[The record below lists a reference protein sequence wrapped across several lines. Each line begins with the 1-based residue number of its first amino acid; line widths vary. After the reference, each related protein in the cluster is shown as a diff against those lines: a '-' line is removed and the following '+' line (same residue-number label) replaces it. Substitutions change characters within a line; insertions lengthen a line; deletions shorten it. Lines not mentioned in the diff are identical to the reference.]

1 MLLLLATAAIDS
13 ARHIVVAAEAVGRVA
28 PASAAAV
35 LLCGTPTVRQAP
47 ERKERQVIP

>member
-1 MLLLLATAAIDS
+1 MLLLLAIAAIAIAD
-13 ARHIVVAAEAVGRVA
+13 HIVLAAKVVGRAA

-47 ERKERQVIP
+47 ERKEGQVIP